1 MLGVFVIL
9 GVGGIALLT
18 GRRQAEERPSP
29 DPDQAPDEPL
39 APAFVRR
46 AAAGPLEGAAD
57 RGRRGRATWEVYS
70 SLENEP
76 LGSSDELPPEGA
88 MSPARDLA
96 DHGELGAKAPPGP
109 IDARGDP
116 DSAEPIGR
124 DPFEDR

>member
-1 MLGVFVIL
+1 M
-9 GVGGIALLT
+9 
-18 GRRQAEERPSP
+18 
-29 DPDQAPDEPL
+29 
-39 APAFVRR
+39 RR
-46 AAAGPLEGAAD
+46 AAAAGALEGAAD

-96 DHGELGAKAPPGP
+96 DHGELGELDELGAKAPPGP
-109 IDARGDP
+109 IDARDDP